1 MWGTT
6 GKALI
11 KMDKLLNRTNELT
24 QTLVTFLSL
33 PTYDSSPKIIASRAL
48 CGVSFEHANSV
59 NVLIA
64 LGNFTSALGI
74 LRMQYEALVKSI
86 WALYAASENSIQ
98 KLQSELSNDT
108 AKWADKLPT
117 LNEMLDELND
127 KAPQAALSPLIEFRD
142 YSWKPLSSYIHGGIH
157 ALSRHKEGYPEQL
170 LTQALKSSNGLLM
183 MAGMML
189 VILSGD
195 KNQSGKVSIIQK
207 QFADCCSDLKPT

>member
-1 MWGTT
+1 
-6 GKALI
+6 
-11 KMDKLLNRTNELT
+11 MDKLLIRTNELT
-24 QTLVTFLSL
+24 QTLITFLSL
-33 PTYDSSPKIIASRAL
+33 PTYDSSPKIIASRTL
-48 CGVSFEHANSV
+48 CGVSYEHANSV
-59 NVLIA
+59 NALIA

-117 LNEMLDELND
+117 LNEMLEELND
-127 KAPQAALSPLIEFRD
+127 KAPQAALSSLIEFRD

-157 ALSRHKEGYPEQL
+157 ALSRHKTGYPEQL
-170 LTQALKSSNGLLM
+170 LTQALKSSNGLLV

-189 VILSGD
+189 VILSAD
-195 KNQSGKVSIIQK
+195 KNQSGKITLIQR
-207 QFADCCSDLKPT
+207 QFADCCPNLSQQPSI

>member
-1 MWGTT
+1 
-6 GKALI
+6 
-11 KMDKLLNRTNELT
+11 MDKLLSRTNELT
-24 QTLVTFLSL
+24 QTLATILSL
-33 PTYDSSPKIIASRAL
+33 PTYDNSPKIIASHTL
-48 CGVSFEHANSV
+48 CVVSFEHANSV
-59 NVLIA
+59 SVLIA

-74 LRMQYEALVKSI
+74 LGMQYEALVKSI
-86 WALYAASENSIQ
+86 WALYAASENLIQ

-127 KAPQAALSPLIEFRD
+127 KAPQAALSQLIEFRD

-157 ALSRHKEGYPEQL
+157 ALSRHRKGYPEQL
-170 LTQALKSSNGLLM
+170 LTQALKSSNGLLV

-189 VILSGD
+189 VVLSGD

-207 QFADCCSDLKPT
+207 QFADCCSDLRPT